1 MNKICPYCGRLGSV
15 GISCSGC
22 GYVLRETDQNVQT
35 SDPKASVSITPLDP
49 AASAIQKTIK
59 NPINSS
65 EMLKTAAKS
74 SLPHKATGKPAPRK
88 SYPGALLGAA
98 AVMYGVYGFFK
109 TLSFYFKQ
117 DFLNGIVGN
126 AIAIAMISGG
136 LLIVQSSLHLNRSP
150 RMKKS
155 IKWVVI
161 ISLVVAFA
169 IPLILLLLQQ

>member
-1 MNKICPYCGRLGSV
+1 MLIWEEKRLNKICPYCGRLGSV

-22 GYVLRETDQNVQT
+22 GYVLRETDQNAQT
-35 SDPKASVSITPLDP
+35 SAPKASV
-49 AASAIQKTIK
+49 
-59 NPINSS
+59 PIPPSN
-65 EMLKTAAKS
+65 
-74 SLPHKATGKPAPRK
+74 HKAAGKPAPRK
-88 SYPGALLGAA
+88 AYPGALLGAA

-155 IKWVVI
+155 IKWVII
-161 ISLVVAFA
+161 ISLAVAFA
-169 IPLILLLLQQ
+169 IPLILSLLQQ